1 MYIYDIR
8 LKENDLLVGDCGDE
22 IFFNTEEEARA
33 DADDYII
40 SCLETG
46 YGKTY
51 KDFEIVLYE
60 SSDKLGPFVS
70 YKPMK
75 EIKYERGD
83 LND

>member
-8 LKENDLLVGDCGDE
+8 LKENDLLVGDSGDG
-22 IFFNTEEEARA
+22 IFDTEEEARA

-51 KDFEIVLYE
+51 KDFEIILYE
-60 SSDKLGPFVS
+60 SSGEDGLFVS
-70 YKPMK
+70 YRPMK